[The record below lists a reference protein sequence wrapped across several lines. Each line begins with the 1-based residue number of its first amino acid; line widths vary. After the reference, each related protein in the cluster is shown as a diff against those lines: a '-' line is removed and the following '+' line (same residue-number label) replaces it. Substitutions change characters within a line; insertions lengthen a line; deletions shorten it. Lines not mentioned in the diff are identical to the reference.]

1 MKKIL
6 SILLIM
12 VMTMPLV
19 VKADVY
25 PPKYYYN
32 SNIVVGGELQL
43 EVQLNSNYLLNVDET
58 IITYDETMLKVEK
71 SDIKVYACSYDVT
84 NSENLNLIVNNGEIK
99 ISSKGA
105 LIQGCTGDDP
115 STKATIHFSTLK
127 EGTAKIKLTN
137 DHYMCGG
144 APCGDIILESVV
156 KSPICPNT
164 ADTNSVVPK
173 EEVKQE
179 TKEELNEETTEEP
192 KEEFG
197 DDNVEIETTNDKE
210 TKKTDTLKK
219 TDLKRDNTLF
229 YISLI
234 INVLQLIA
242 FIVLILLNKKKNI
255 SRETRAQ
262 EEAK

>member
-6 SILLIM
+6 SILLVM
-12 VMTMPLV
+12 VMVLPV
-19 VKADVY
+19 IVKADVY
-25 PPKYYYN
+25 PPEYYYN

-43 EVQLNSNYLLNVDET
+43 ELKLNDFYYNEVDET
-58 IITYDETMLKVEK
+58 KIIYDETFLKIDK
-71 SDIKVYACSYDVT
+71 SNIKIYACGADVT
-84 NSENLNLIVNNGEIK
+84 NHSKVKLIVSNGEIT
-99 ISSKGA
+99 ISSEGK
-105 LIQGCTGDDP
+105 LFLGCTGDDP
-115 STKATIHFSTLK
+115 STKAIIRFTTIK
-127 EGTAKIKLTN
+127 EGTAKVKLTN

-144 APCGDIILESVV
+144 GPCGDIILESVV

-219 TDLKRDNTLF
+219 TDSKRDNTLF

-242 FIVLILLNKKKNI
+242 FIVLILLNKKKNNNV
-255 SRETRAQ
+255 
-262 EEAK
+262 